1 MTLKRSRMHNFCT
14 YYCEQCSVSGLFSVA
29 LLRLTKTRWKDGLAF
44 VTSLTKTRWKDG
56 LAFVTSLTKTR
67 WKDGLAFVT
76 SVRQRSVRAERKKGT
91 TSKEHAQK
99 DSALYI
105 SSKYS
110 L

>member
-1 MTLKRSRMHNFCT
+1 MTLKRSRMRNFCT

-29 LLRLTKTRWKDGLAF
+29 LLRLTKTC
-44 VTSLTKTRWKDG
+44 WKDG

>member
-1 MTLKRSRMHNFCT
+1 MTLKRSPMRNFCT

-44 VTSLTKTRWKDG
+44 VTS
-56 LAFVTSLTKTR
+56 
-67 WKDGLAFVT
+67 
-76 SVRQRSVRAERKKGT
+76 VRRRSVRAERKKGT

-99 DSALYI
+99 DSALHI

>member
-1 MTLKRSRMHNFCT
+1 MTLKRSRMRNVCT

-44 VTSLTKTRWKDG
+44 VTS
-56 LAFVTSLTKTR
+56 
-67 WKDGLAFVT
+67 
-76 SVRQRSVRAERKKGT
+76 VRRRSVRAERKKGT
-91 TSKEHAQK
+91 TSKEHPQK